1 MKVSFIIFLLIGVIT
16 LGISQN
22 IPYRND
28 STYKLELKMEFK
40 TPEPADVNQVKPGQV
55 FRNNPGVE
63 LYVNVKLKLLLLIEG
78 DYKLKVVNN
87 NGQAVLTTK
96 LKKPD
101 DYLIKLGRVKD
112 VKERKTANLYIAQ
125 FYNKEKK
132 LRSRIT
138 IEIKE
143 NGDFMV
149 NNKLFGK
156 I

>member
-1 MKVSFIIFLLIGVIT
+1 MKVSIIIFLLIRAIT
-16 LGISQN
+16 LGVSQD

-40 TPEPADVNQVKPGQV
+40 TPEAADVNQVKPGQI
-55 FRNNPGVE
+55 FTNNSGIE
-63 LYVNVKLKLLLLIEG
+63 LYVNIKLKLLKLIEG
-78 DYKLKVVNN
+78 DYKLKVVTNK
-87 NGQAVLTTK
+87 GKAVLITK

-101 DYLIKLGRVKD
+101 DYLIKLGSVKD
-112 VKERKTANLYIAQ
+112 VKERKSAHLYTAQ

-132 LRSRIT
+132 LLSRIT

-149 NNKLFGK
+149 NSKLFGK